1 MIEDEIELDNK
12 INAVIKYCQKNS
24 IDKYAIDTYSKDVFA
39 NGVTDMYIFKSASN
53 NYAYCSYMYDLNSYI
68 FRLKDVET
76 LLAFY
81 DLYIHTG
88 WEILQISNSK
98 DVIKNNYKFD
108 YEKNEITT
116 VINGH
121 CLKSCAID
129 TCGEP
134 PKFYTFDADSKNVL
148 MQINIFGGIAL
159 YDDMYRL
166 LNLKVPEHEHEL
178 EPYYEPMPITTY
190 IKPDEVPDKL
200 KTLVQ
205 TQSVLLS
212 LSEGINYE

>member
-1 MIEDEIELDNK
+1 MIEDENELELDNK
-12 INAVIKYCQKNS
+12 INAFIKYCQKNS

-68 FRLKDVET
+68 FRLKDVEA

-81 DLYIHTG
+81 DLYMHTG
-88 WEILQISNSK
+88 WGILQIGDSK
-98 DVIKNNYKFD
+98 DIIENNYKFD

-134 PKFYTFDADSKNVL
+134 PRFYTFDNNTNFKLIDVGIDKYFTIHSNIQAIIKNITDFGKCEGWLAVT
-148 MQINIFGGIAL
+148 QIPTE
-159 YDDMYRL
+159 
-166 LNLKVPEHEHEL
+166 LKDLV
-178 EPYYEPMPITTY
+178 TTQ
-190 IKPDEVPDKL
+190 KVM
-200 KTLVQ
+200 
-205 TQSVLLS
+205 LS
-212 LSEGINYE
+212 MIGE

>member
-12 INAVIKYCQKNS
+12 INAFIKYCQKNS
-24 IDKYAIDTYSKDVFA
+24 IDKYTIDTYSKDVFA

-129 TCGEP
+129 ICGEP
-134 PKFYTFDADSKNVL
+134 PRFYTFDDNTNFKLIDVGIDEYFTIHSNIQAITKNITGFGKCEGWLAVK
-148 MQINIFGGIAL
+148 QIPAEL
-159 YDDMYRL
+159 K
-166 LNLKVPEHEHEL
+166 NLVTTQKV
-178 EPYYEPMPITTY
+178 M
-190 IKPDEVPDKL
+190 
-200 KTLVQ
+200 
-205 TQSVLLS
+205 LS
-212 LSEGINYE
+212 MIGE